1 MAMFPIFMIGLIVG
15 IAVSYA
21 FYKFKEDV
29 PSEVK
34 MRAQDLEIERQ
45 KRDNELLE
53 TLNKK
58 LYDKI
63 DKLEYELNKLKNK

>member
-15 IAVSYA
+15 IALSYA

>member
-1 MAMFPIFMIGLIVG
+1 MIGLIVG

>member
-1 MAMFPIFMIGLIVG
+1 MAMLPIFMIGVVIG
-15 IAVSYA
+15 IALSYA

>member
-1 MAMFPIFMIGLIVG
+1 MAMLPIFMIGVVIG
-15 IAVSYA
+15 IALSYA

-45 KRDNELLE
+45 KRDNKLLE

>member
-1 MAMFPIFMIGLIVG
+1 MIGLVVG

-21 FYKFKEDV
+21 FYKFKQDV

-34 MRAQDLEIERQ
+34 IRTQENIIKQQDNDIKLVE
-45 KRDNELLE
+45 KVNS
-53 TLNKK
+53 K

-63 DKLEYELNKLKNK
+63 DKLEAELKELKK